1 MREVSEFLKTQEL
14 LLVHETV
21 RQVSLALS
29 CISNKVVICE
39 QNGETRP
46 QEAYENVLAVL
57 NDATSKESI
66 NNYVS
71 GLEVCVHRDMAEM
84 VKTASFI
91 SLACCL
97 ECKLKLSENDS
108 TMALVAAL
116 DAREYAGQA
125 MTMAF
130 LTQPLVNRAGE
141 IIRTMEGRAHVQKRD
156 DRKKKAQFIDWAT
169 THIID
174 GARPRNVHEIKRL
187 DGFDK
192 TLRVID
198 DTIKRWW
205 REIPG
210 APALQSG
217 ASATK

>member
-1 MREVSEFLKTQEL
+1 MSEVSEFLKTQEL

-21 RQVSLALS
+21 RHVSLALS
-29 CISNKVVICE
+29 CISNKLVLCE
-39 QNGETRP
+39 QNGELRP

-57 NDATSKESI
+57 NDATSNESI

-91 SLACCL
+91 ALACCL
-97 ECKLKLSENDS
+97 ECKQKLLENDS
-108 TMALVAAL
+108 TMALVAAM

-156 DRKKKAQFIDWAT
+156 DRKKKDEFVAWAT
-169 THIID
+169 EHIRA
-174 GARPRNVHEIKRL
+174 GSKPRNCPEIKRL

-192 TLRVID
+192 TLGVID

-210 APALQSG
+210 APALQPG
-217 ASATK
+217 ASVTK